1 MLLYY
6 VILFIYYFYYFY
18 YVIILCYVCYFY
30 VIICLHLWLYVL
42 HVIYVMLCYVM
53 LCIKCY
59 VLNVIYLSNLMGGKP
74 GHKQREKLYNQYN
87 NSAFYST
94 FLYNR
99 DENMLMFFTAIDNQ
113 FTGINS
119 FLVCGN

>member
-1 MLLYY
+1 M
-6 VILFIYYFYYFY
+6 
-18 YVIILCYVCYFY
+18 
-30 VIICLHLWLYVL
+30 WLYVL

-74 GHKQREKLYNQYN
+74 GHKQREKLYNQCN

>member
-1 MLLYY
+1 MLYYSFIIFIIFIMLLYY
-6 VILFIYYFYYFY
+6 VMF
-18 YVIILCYVCYFY
+18 VIFML
-30 VIICLHLWLYVL
+30 LYVY
-42 HVIYVMLCYVM
+42 ICGYMYYMLFMSCYVM
-53 LCIKCY
+53 LLFYVMLFY

-74 GHKQREKLYNQYN
+74 GHKQREKLYNQCN